1 MRRAEAMSQ
10 AFKLV
15 SKHSGKKNPANVP
28 ASAEQQLSSYREPD
42 RRGHSHH
49 LLAARNRNVVC
60 K

>member
-15 SKHSGKKNPANVP
+15 SKHSGKNPASVP